1 MLLEGPQTYQTDVE
15 GESHAFDEIRELAE
29 AHGAAPGKSFI
40 TELDLRES
48 LGEIVVEHMYVEFGQ
63 LEIDEDAKHA
73 WAELIENSLPITV
86 RARIWTSP
94 DWEDDFYASVK
105 VDLLTVE
112 EAAAQADAALK
123 AHMVETYGTD
133 EPTVE
138 QLLHRHEEVEREPD
152 EALAEASRPAVNP
165 YGAAAP
171 TPAPAS
177 PPWFELLAPDG
188 TPRAT
193 PWQRGYVRG
202 KIGKHFPEN
211 RAPRMDFITVGQ
223 AHRVAQF
230 FGVDPA
236 PLTQSGRGSMAL
248 FVVALVLLNLAM
260 VPLVFVG
267 VGVVFFVVELVFFVW
282 YFRSRARLQP
292 PFGRQPGQ

>member
-15 GESHAFDEIRELAE
+15 GESYAFDEIRELAE
-29 AHGAAPGKSFI
+29 SHGAAPGKAF
-40 TELDLRES
+40 TMELDLSES
-48 LGEIVVEHMYVEFGQ
+48 LGEIIVEHLYVEFGQ
-63 LEIDEDAKHA
+63 LAIDEDAKQA
-73 WAELIENSLPITV
+73 WAEFLEESPALTV

-94 DWEDDFYASVK
+94 DWENDFYASVK
-105 VDLLTVE
+105 VDLPAIE
-112 EAAAQADAALK
+112 DAAARADVAPT
-123 AHMVETYGTD
+123 ETYGAA
-133 EPTVE
+133 EP
-138 QLLHRHEEVEREPD
+138 
-152 EALAEASRPAVNP
+152 
-165 YGAAAP
+165 
-171 TPAPAS
+171 PAPAS
-177 PPWFELLAPDG
+177 PSWDELLAPDG
-188 TPRAT
+188 TRRAT

-202 KIGKHFPEN
+202 KIGRHFPEN

-230 FGVDPA
+230 FDVDPA

-292 PFGRQPGQ
+292 PFGRQSGQ

>member
-1 MLLEGPQTYQTDVE
+1 MLLEGPQTYSTEVE
-15 GESHAFDEIRELAE
+15 GESYAFDEIRELAE
-29 AHGAAPGKSFI
+29 KRGAAPGKAFI
-40 TELDLRES
+40 TELDLGEN
-48 LGEIVVEHMYVEFGQ
+48 LGEIIVEHMYVEFGQ
-63 LEIDEDAKHA
+63 LEIDEDAKQA
-73 WAELIENSLPITV
+73 WADLLENSLPITV

-105 VDLLTVE
+105 VDLPTIE
-112 EAAAQADAALK
+112 DASAQADVALK
-123 AHMVETYGTD
+123 AHLVETYGTED
-133 EPTVE
+133 PTVE
-138 QLLHRHEEVEREPD
+138 QMQRRQEEVEREAD
-152 EALAEASRPAVNP
+152 EALAEVSRPAVNP

-171 TPAPAS
+171 TPAPAP
-177 PPWFELLAPDG
+177 PPWVELLAPDG

-202 KIGKHFPEN
+202 KIGQHFPGN

-248 FVVALVLLNLAM
+248 FVATLVLLNIAM
-260 VPLVFVG
+260 LPLIFVG